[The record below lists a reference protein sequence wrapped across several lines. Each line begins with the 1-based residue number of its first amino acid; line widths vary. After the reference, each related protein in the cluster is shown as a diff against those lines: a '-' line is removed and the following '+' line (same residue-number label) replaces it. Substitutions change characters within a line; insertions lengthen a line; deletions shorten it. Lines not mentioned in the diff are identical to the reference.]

1 MVLLAAVTVLSPV
14 VGVVGAAP
22 VSPAG
27 ADAPVETVAGAT
39 PTTGASD
46 AQEGDQDER
55 GNRSGSQ
62 DGGEAPPDPEE
73 DVIGWEDGYWYN
85 ESIEV
90 DRSNGLNDSELD
102 AVVSRG
108 MARVEQIRKLEFR
121 ERVPV
126 EIITRQQYRED
137 NAEQFANTSEPFRRH
152 QNAKFE
158 ALFFVNET
166 TDAIEVQ
173 ESTRSA
179 TVLGFYDPEADAIT
193 IVSENTTSPKMD
205 EITLSQELFH
215 ALQGQVFG
223 IYESEVYPG
232 TTRED
237 SSAVRGLIEGDGNYV
252 DTLYNQRCQEEWD
265 CLLPQNDGGGGGGDV
280 NIGLNV
286 LQLAPY
292 TEGPEWVQGVREEG
306 GWEAVNDLYD
316 NPPESTEQYIDPE
329 NYPDEEPVAVE
340 IEDRSNDQWEV
351 LELEGNDSVNY
362 AEFGEAGVFTMLW
375 FASYE
380 KTVDRQAPSSVAFN
394 YIELF
399 EFKTPQRQELRDI
412 GGYNYSHPSSSGYGG
427 DRLLPY
433 VPEQNA
439 SLDEIGYVWKIRW
452 DTPEDAQQF
461 ADAYQEVLDYRGAEA
476 VDGREST
483 FRIPDG
489 EEFADAFYVGVD
501 GDTVTVV
508 NGPTVEDLSQ
518 ISDGAAPEV
527 QTTTTTQDT
536 TTESDGDGDG
546 DTTTDGDGD
555 GDGTETEEEEQP
567 GFGAVVAVLALL
579 GALLVLRRRD

>member
-1 MVLLAAVTVLSPV
+1 MQRRLVVLLAAMTVLSPV

-22 VSPAG
+22 VAPTG
-27 ADAPVETVAGAT
+27 ADAPVQTTDTLTTSVSDTQET
-39 PTTGASD
+39 
-46 AQEGDQDER
+46 ER
-55 GNRSGSQ
+55 SNRSAGQ
-62 DGGEAPPDPEE
+62 DDAPPDPAE

-85 ESIEV
+85 ESVTV
-90 DRSNGLNDSELD
+90 DRSDGLNDSELA

-108 MARVEQIRKLEFR
+108 MARVEQIRKLEFQQ
-121 ERVPV
+121 RVPV
-126 EIITRQQYRED
+126 EIITRDQYRDD
-137 NAEQFANTSEPFRRH
+137 NAERFENTTDPFRRH

-158 ALFFVNET
+158 ALFFVNES

-179 TVLGFYDPEADAIT
+179 TVLGFYSPSDDAIT

-215 ALQGQVFG
+215 ALQGQVFD
-223 IYESEVYPG
+223 IYDSEAYPG

-237 SSAVRGLIEGDGNYV
+237 ANAIRGVIEGDGNYV
-252 DTLYNQRCQEEWD
+252 DTLYNQRCGEEWD
-265 CLLPQNDGGGGGGDV
+265 CLLPQNEGGGGGGDV

-292 TEGPEWVQGVREEG
+292 TEGPEWVQQVREEG

-329 NYPDEEPVAVE
+329 TYPDEERVDVA
-340 IEDRSNDQWEV
+340 IEDRSSEAWEI

-399 EFKTPQRQELRDI
+399 EFKTPQRQELKDI
-412 GGYNYSHPSSSGYGG
+412 GGYNYSHPTSSGYAG

-433 VPEQNA
+433 VSGQNA
-439 SLDEIGYVWKIRW
+439 SLDELGYVWAIQW

-461 ADAYQEVLDYRGAEA
+461 ADAYREVLDYRGADA
-476 VDGREST
+476 VEGRQGT

-489 EEFADAFYVGVD
+489 EEFADAFYVDVD
-501 GDTVTVV
+501 GDTVTIV
-508 NGPTVEDLSQ
+508 NGPTVEDLPQ
-518 ISDGAAPEV
+518 ITEGAAPEV
-527 QTTTTTQDT
+527 ETTTTET
-536 TTESDGDGDG
+536 TTTDDGG
-546 DTTTDGDGD
+546 DTTTDGGD
-555 GDGTETEEEEQP
+555 TTTDTDTETEDEEQP